1 MPIKNP
7 IHPGEILLE
16 EFLRPHNMSAS
27 KLAMELRVPA
37 NRITAIVGGQR
48 GVSGDT
54 ALRLAK
60 FFGNTSKFWMN
71 LQAHYELEV
80 AEGKSGA
87 EIERTVNSL
96 SR

>member
-1 MPIKNP
+1 
-7 IHPGEILLE
+7 
-16 EFLRPHNMSAS
+16 MSAS

-37 NRITAIVGGQR
+37 NRITAIVNGQR
-48 GVSGDT
+48 GVTGDT

-80 AEGKSGA
+80 AEAKHGE
-87 EIERTVNSL
+87 EIEITVSSL
-96 SR
+96 V